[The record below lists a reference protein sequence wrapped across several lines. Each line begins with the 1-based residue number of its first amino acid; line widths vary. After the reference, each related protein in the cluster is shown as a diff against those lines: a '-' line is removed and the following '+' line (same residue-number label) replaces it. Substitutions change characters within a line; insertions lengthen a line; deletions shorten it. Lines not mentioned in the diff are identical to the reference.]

1 MALPGAPAIQVA
13 EVVSQHFQIISG
25 KVIVVPQDLIVARS
39 ACALDPL
46 VTHKVEVSFC
56 GVVDALVHHGACE
69 GVAVPVL
76 VGISWEEPTSKCN
89 ENSSM
94 HNRLGA

>member
-1 MALPGAPAIQVA
+1 MA
-13 EVVSQHFQIISG
+13 EVVGQHLQVVSG
-25 KVIVVPQDLIVARS
+25 KVIIIPQDLIVARS

-46 VTHKVEVSFC
+46 VAHKVKVSFC
-56 GVVDALVHHGACE
+56 GVVDALVHHGASE

-94 HNRLGA
+94 HNLLGA